1 MTTTIRLAATALL
14 LSAGMAGAQS
24 AQCSD
29 HDQMERMLAQNW
41 GESRQSVALDA
52 ADSMV
57 ELFASAETGTWT
69 LTVTQP
75 GGPTCMIASG
85 HAFEMVEEPL
95 PVLDEGA

>member
-1 MTTTIRLAATALL
+1 MTTIRLAATFLV
-14 LSAGMAGAQS
+14 LSAGMAAAQS

-29 HDQMERMLAQNW
+29 HDQIERMLAQNW

-85 HAFEMVEEPL
+85 HAFEMVKEPL